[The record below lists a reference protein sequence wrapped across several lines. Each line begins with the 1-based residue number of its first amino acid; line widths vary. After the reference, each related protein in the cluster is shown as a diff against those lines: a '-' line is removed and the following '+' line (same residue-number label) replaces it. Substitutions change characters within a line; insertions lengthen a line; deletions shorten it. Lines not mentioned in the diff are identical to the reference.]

1 MSISRLR
8 PFVAVVALSALLA
21 GCGEAG
27 SADTGGRTT
36 TDAVLEKARTLVA
49 ANFAGTD
56 RDLPASGPAA
66 VKGKNVVALACSAT
80 APGCALPA
88 QGFVDAATALGWT
101 ARLVDGKLDP
111 SVYNTQIR
119 AAATA
124 GADAVALF
132 GVDCA
137 AAEGAIKSARQAGTL
152 VFAGNAL
159 DCDDTYA
166 GGGEAI
172 FDGGLIWGTAGTDYG
187 RFLDEQVGT
196 SIAAWVIAE
205 TGGKA
210 KVLQMRQDD
219 SATTRHT
226 GESEFK
232 ALSECGGCRV
242 DTVPY
247 TGADLLGGKLQ
258 AKLSAALQRHPDAD
272 VVMVPAD
279 AAISL
284 GAGAAVEQA
293 RAGGRELLLV
303 GHEGVPSS
311 IQLIR
316 KGQQSFAL
324 GRPWP
329 WTGWATADALN
340 RHFAGAPQVD
350 PGFGFGAMD
359 AEHLPAG
366 DVYDG
371 NADSPSYQDNYR
383 RIWGVS

>member
-1 MSISRLR
+1 MSMSRLR
-8 PFVAVVALSALLA
+8 LFAAVVALGAVLA
-21 GCGEAG
+21 GCAEADPSQRAG
-27 SADTGGRTT
+27 QT
-36 TDAVLEKARTLVA
+36 TDAVLDEARALVA

-66 VKGKNVVALACSAT
+66 VRGKNVVALACSAT

-88 QGFVDAATALGWT
+88 QGFLDAAAALGWT

-124 GADAVALF
+124 GADAIALF

-137 AAEGAIKSARQAGTL
+137 AAEGAIRSAQEAGTL

-159 DCDDTYA
+159 DCNDTYA
-166 GGGEAI
+166 GGGKAI
-172 FDGGLIWGTAGTDYG
+172 FDGNLIWGPEGTDYG
-187 RFLDEQVGT
+187 TFLDEHVGP
-196 SIAAWVIAE
+196 SIAAWVIAA
-205 TGGKA
+205 TDGKA
-210 KVLQMRQDD
+210 KILQLRQDD

-232 ALSECGGCRV
+232 ALSKCGGCEV
-242 DTVPY
+242 NTVPY

-284 GAGAAVEQA
+284 GVGAAVEQA
-293 RAGGRELLLV
+293 RAGGRKILLV
-303 GHEGVPSS
+303 GHEGVPAS
-311 IQLIR
+311 IKLI
-316 KGQQSFAL
+316 KSGQQSFAL

-329 WTGWATADALN
+329 WTGWATADAMN
-340 RHFAGAPQVD
+340 RHFAGAKQVD

-359 AEHLPAG
+359 AEHLPGG

-371 NADSPSYQDNYR
+371 NPDSVGYQDNYR
-383 RIWGVS
+383 RIWGAS